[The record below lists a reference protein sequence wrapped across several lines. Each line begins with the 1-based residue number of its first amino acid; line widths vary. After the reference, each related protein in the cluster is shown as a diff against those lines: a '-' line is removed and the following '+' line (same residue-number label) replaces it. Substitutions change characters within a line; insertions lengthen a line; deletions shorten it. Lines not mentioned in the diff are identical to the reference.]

1 MQKKNKRDISLIK
14 LTKPIFKEQGLLKNI
29 PQKGKMTF
37 EKAF

>member
-14 LTKPIFKEQGLLKNI
+14 LTRPIFKEQGLFKNI
-29 PQKGKMTF
+29 PHKGKMTF